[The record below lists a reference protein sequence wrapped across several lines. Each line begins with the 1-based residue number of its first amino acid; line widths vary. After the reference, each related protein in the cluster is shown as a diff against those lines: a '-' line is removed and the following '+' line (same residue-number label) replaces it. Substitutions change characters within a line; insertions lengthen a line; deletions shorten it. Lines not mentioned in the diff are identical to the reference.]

1 MCDVSDA
8 FGDINAT
15 REPNGVDFCMDGA
28 FAMAI
33 NEKAPN
39 VITMIGMGRG
49 SVVSSCDYSLILND
63 DAANV

>member
-8 FGDINAT
+8 FGDIDAT
-15 REPNGVDFCMDGA
+15 REPNGVDFGMDSA

-33 NEKAPN
+33 DEKASN

-63 DAANV
+63 HATNV